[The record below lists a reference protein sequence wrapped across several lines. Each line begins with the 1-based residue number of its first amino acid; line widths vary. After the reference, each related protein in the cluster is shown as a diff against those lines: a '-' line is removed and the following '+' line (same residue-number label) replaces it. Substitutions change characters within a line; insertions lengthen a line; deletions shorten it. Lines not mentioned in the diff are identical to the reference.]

1 MHAKQSRQRK
11 NLLMTGLEGQL
22 DELKAENKLLKDI
35 VSRRLPP
42 HLAESL
48 LGSFTSSS
56 GGDPTNPT
64 PSAGGSGMSE
74 SDSDSHVKKHGGTGR
89 GGAYSSSGSLASLVA
104 VSRPSSGAP
113 GTTTTDR
120 DVGEREVE
128 TSEHTPQTSCIQSPQ
143 LEDASDQT
151 GNVGAR
157 TADGGYGNEVLHLVR
172 LLIMSQ
178 KGGEIKSEGPSRS
191 LGSGD
196 PDPDPGIGEHQSKKN
211 CPAPTQSL
219 DSVCDINMDTAG
231 STAAA
236 SIKDLVD
243 ADVSK
248 ESPPEAS
255 PPGDAPIPQSDRAS
269 KDVRYEALVGAL
281 RLELSRVAPPHT
293 ASSVDK
299 TLS

>member
-1 MHAKQSRQRK
+1 MSKH
-11 NLLMTGLEGQL
+11 
-22 DELKAENKLLKDI
+22 
-35 VSRRLPP
+35 LPP

-64 PSAGGSGMSE
+64 PSAE
-74 SDSDSHVKKHGGTGR
+74 SDSESHFKKDGGTGR

-113 GTTTTDR
+113 ETNTKDR
-120 DVGEREVE
+120 DVGQREVE
-128 TSEHTPQTSCIQSPQ
+128 ISEHTPQTSCIQSLQ

-255 PPGDAPIPQSDRAS
+255 PPGDAPISQSNSAS
-269 KDVRYEALVGAL
+269 KDVRNLALLCAL

-299 TLS
+299 TRS